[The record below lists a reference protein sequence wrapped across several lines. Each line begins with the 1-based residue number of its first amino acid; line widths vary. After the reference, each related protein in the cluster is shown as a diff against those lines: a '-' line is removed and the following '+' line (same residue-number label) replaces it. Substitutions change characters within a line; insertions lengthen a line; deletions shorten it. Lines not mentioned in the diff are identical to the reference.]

1 MSPKK
6 FFVHE
11 EKIINIEDFMHNM
24 VDYDGGRFN
33 DFYLRHKIFTD
44 WKKSFFHPF
53 QEEQRKIPKEK
64 KLEETSN

>member
-1 MSPKK
+1 
-6 FFVHE
+6 
-11 EKIINIEDFMHNM
+11 MHNM